1 LHNRSSFV
9 LGFLLFKENFY
20 NSCFSSVVNNAA
32 RNLNGDIEKELD
44 RIKERLRVTE
54 TELAQ
59 EKSARLAGMSNAIL
73 PAKTTTDKSASHD
86 TAELIKQMDSIK
98 NAELRKQ
105 REEFKK
111 INENFERELKE
122 MNGRNA
128 EFEREIRDLQEKLG
142 KKSNVGWMKDD
153 IDVQK
158 DSALKQR
165 QEIERLNLLLEDY
178 EKQVDE
184 MKTKWKAKEAG
195 MKKKHEKELGEV
207 GLF

>member
-1 LHNRSSFV
+1 M
-9 LGFLLFKENFY
+9 
-20 NSCFSSVVNNAA
+20 
-32 RNLNGDIEKELD
+32 D

-195 MKKKHEKELGEV
+195 MKKKHGKELGEV